1 MTETLCSVCQSPL
14 LLGQDPCPYCGAALD
29 LGPTAPAR
37 TLTVGHKLHQGKF
50 AVGRVLGE
58 GNFGITYK
66 GAHRDLQRPVAIK
79 ELFPL
84 DLRAMRLGTRVS
96 VPATQ
101 TRAFRRAQD
110 QALQEARIIADLRSR
125 HIVDVHDMF
134 LENGTA
140 YIVMEYLEGET
151 LEARLQRAGRLSPDE
166 VQWLARALGEALA
179 EVHAGGWLH
188 RDVKPANIVLTAD
201 RRAVLID
208 FGSARAFHTHR
219 TQRHTQILTP
229 KYAAPEQY
237 SEAARFGP
245 QTDVF
250 SLGATLYH
258 ALTGAP
264 PPSAMDRLQGEYTT
278 PDLPIKTPLGLATAL
293 RQALEL
299 RVNDRPPSIA
309 MFLALLQEAD
319 PTVEAEVSGFP
330 IGSAASAANPKANSA
345 GDIDAVEDAKERIVA
360 TDTLET
366 DSAADRHLM
375 DELEWTEHYDIAS
388 VKANTV
394 VQGIVL
400 QKRPRSLELDIGA
413 RFEGEIDGREIE
425 RLGESYREIEVGQS
439 IEVFVFRTDDS
450 GQPRVSI
457 IRARQEKDW
466 LRAEE
471 LLASKAIVASDVI
484 DYNRGGVLVAMG
496 LIRGFIPAHH
506 LSQESQM
513 AQDRSADP
521 ADRFQPLIGRTLQVK
536 VIDIER
542 RRNRLIF
549 SEKEAVRELR
559 NQRKDAILEELEV
572 GEVRDGVVSS
582 LTDFGAFVNID
593 GADGLIHVSELS
605 WSRVNHPSEVLTV
618 GQQVQIKVISVEKER
633 KRIGLSLR
641 QLQPR
646 PWDTLAERYKEGDL
660 VRAVITRIKDFG
672 AFARLAGEPVEGL
685 IHISEMSRERVE
697 RADQVVTVG
706 EEYEVKVIR
715 LDTQRRRMGL
725 SIKQAD
731 LDWTPEADELSA
743 TATMPASASAMQVP
757 LPEMDNAPA

>member
-1 MTETLCSVCQSPL
+1 MFPSALLRPFIPL
-14 LLGQDPCPYCGAALD
+14 LPAA
-29 LGPTAPAR
+29 
-37 TLTVGHKLHQGKF
+37 
-50 AVGRVLGE
+50 
-58 GNFGITYK
+58 
-66 GAHRDLQRPVAIK
+66 
-79 ELFPL
+79 
-84 DLRAMRLGTRVS
+84 
-96 VPATQ
+96 
-101 TRAFRRAQD
+101 
-110 QALQEARIIADLRSR
+110 EAD
-125 HIVDVHDMF
+125 
-134 LENGTA
+134 GTA
-140 YIVMEYLEGET
+140 
-151 LEARLQRAGRLSPDE
+151 
-166 VQWLARALGEALA
+166 
-179 EVHAGGWLH
+179 
-188 RDVKPANIVLTAD
+188 
-201 RRAVLID
+201 
-208 FGSARAFHTHR
+208 
-219 TQRHTQILTP
+219 
-229 KYAAPEQY
+229 
-237 SEAARFGP
+237 
-245 QTDVF
+245 
-250 SLGATLYH
+250 
-258 ALTGAP
+258 
-264 PPSAMDRLQGEYTT
+264 
-278 PDLPIKTPLGLATAL
+278 
-293 RQALEL
+293 
-299 RVNDRPPSIA
+299 
-309 MFLALLQEAD
+309 
-319 PTVEAEVSGFP
+319 
-330 IGSAASAANPKANSA
+330 AASATVAPEADGA
-345 GDIDAVEDAKERIVA
+345 DA
-360 TDTLET
+360 
-366 DSAADRHLM
+366 RHLM

-388 VKANTV
+388 LKANTV

-413 RFEGEIDGREIE
+413 KFEGEIDGREVE
-425 RLGESYREIEVGQS
+425 RLGESYREIEVGQP

-496 LIRGFIPAHH
+496 LIRGFIPASH
-506 LSQESQM
+506 LSLESQM
-513 AQDRSADP
+513 AQDRSEDP
-521 ADRFQPLIGRTLQVK
+521 ADRFQPLVGRTLQVK

-542 RRNRLIF
+542 RRNRLIL
-549 SEKEAVRELR
+549 SEKEAMRELR

-582 LTDFGAFVNID
+582 LADFGAFVNIG

-605 WSRVNHPSEVLTV
+605 WSMVSHPSEVLTV

-685 IHISEMSRERVE
+685 IHISEMSHERVE

-731 LDWTPEADELSA
+731 LDWAIAAEEDE
-743 TATMPASASAMQVP
+743 PP
-757 LPEMDNAPA
+757 LPAVAAAETAPPGAGAAAAENAPE